1 MRKLLLI
8 APLALTLAGC
18 PLNDVLNPTPTTATM
33 APASTMTATGTTA
46 QPMNIATFLTRVEAA
61 RGTALTVAEKSQV
74 TVAAQQTRGLIDGAQ
89 QKFLGAVGGAVG
101 LDAATVGLLFP
112 NAAQPVSAPI
122 VQKALES
129 KLGKQLSGYEST
141 AVNAATTL
149 RNNSLTSLKSGLA
162 NRLGGTVGLPG
173 ETVLA
178 LLPLLGL

>member
-1 MRKLLLI
+1 MRKLLLV

-18 PLNDVLNPTPTTATM
+18 PLNDVLNPTPSTAT
-33 APASTMTATGTTA
+33 ATATA
-46 QPMNIATFLTRVEAA
+46 APMNIATFLGRIEAA

-89 QKFLGAVGGAVG
+89 QKFLGAVGGTVG
-101 LDAATVGLLFP
+101 LDATTIGLLFP
-112 NAAQPVSAPI
+112 NAAQPVSGPI

-149 RNNSLTSLKSGLA
+149 RNNSLSALKSGLA
-162 NRLGGTVGLPG
+162 GKVGSAVGLPG

>member
-1 MRKLLLI
+1 MRKLLLVI
-8 APLALTLAGC
+8 PLALPLAGC
-18 PLNDVLNPTPTTATM
+18 PLDDVIRPTPSTAI
-33 APASTMTATGTTA
+33 APAPTGTA
-46 QPMNIATFLTRVEAA
+46 AAPMNIGTFLTRIETA

-74 TVAAQQTRGLIDGAQ
+74 TVAAQQTRSLVDGAQ
-89 QKFLGAVGGAVG
+89 QRFLGAVGGTIG

-141 AVNAATTL
+141 AVTAATAL
-149 RNNSLTSLKSGLA
+149 RNNSLSSLKSGLA
-162 NRLGGTVGLPG
+162 TKVGGTVGLPG